1 LNVTWLI
8 EDSFRKNVLEDY
20 FTFTELWTRAAAAHI
35 AEAAKRATAVWPPPG
50 TWSRAAAAEAEKH
63 ELLR

>member
-1 LNVTWLI
+1 
-8 EDSFRKNVLEDY
+8 
-20 FTFTELWTRAAAAHI
+20 LWTRAAAAHI

-50 TWSRAAAAEAEKH
+50 TWSRAAPAEAEKH